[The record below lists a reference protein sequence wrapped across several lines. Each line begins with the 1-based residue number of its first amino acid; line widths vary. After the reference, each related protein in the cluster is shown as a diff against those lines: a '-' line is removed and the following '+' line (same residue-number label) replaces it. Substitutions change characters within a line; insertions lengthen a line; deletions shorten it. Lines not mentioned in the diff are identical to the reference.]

1 MAQGERPVRHLRHP
15 SRVTTSGSE
24 AGNDHKTKQPNLN
37 GGPGDLATITF
48 IKRVLCSKPTK
59 SGPLTETVGDEI
71 NEKPVDELLP
81 PLTSSNGVDVQL
93 YAIISVILNQSVQS
107 WYNRI
112 TPDGDFVGEIVQII
126 AHCTRGLEERLRLVD
141 LEGLVLD
148 ELPNLLHAHLD
159 AVKVALDAGRTDN
172 QIRFIYHTLRPHS
185 ALSPPATD
193 EATSLAQYE
202 NESDWCQL
210 LVSAIMPLVL
220 PPEDLVN
227 PCLDVLVSEIFSE
240 MIVHSGILG
249 RACEPWLLWEGVTK
263 GIGTLRPIVR
273 MGQTAALSP
282 TSRLEQFGLLGS
294 AEAAKR
300 DLHGAQQ
307 GTLDAMALAF
317 WSALQYALLAW
328 ILLRAFLTA
337 LMQASSDQ
345 PRRKRASR
353 QHANSDE
360 VSAGADGPAD
370 GPTTAATAE
379 KRPIVSMGIWSCLE
393 QVTSLQWRMPWLTG
407 CLSLLQWLSLLSTQ
421 IHDRLL
427 NPALLPPILQAIR
440 SAVFPDNAIAP
451 PRVPP
456 TSDEITEIK
465 RECARAIVEAVPE
478 PARTY
483 YFATNNREVMEKDIE
498 GKLELFGDAYIDK
511 HLVVAALELVVV
523 RLFPELGYPL
533 STG

>member
-317 WSALQYALLAW
+317 WSALQ
-328 ILLRAFLTA
+328 
-337 LMQASSDQ
+337 
-345 PRRKRASR
+345 
-353 QHANSDE
+353 
-360 VSAGADGPAD
+360 
-370 GPTTAATAE
+370 
-379 KRPIVSMGIWSCLE
+379 
-393 QVTSLQWRMPWLTG
+393 
-407 CLSLLQWLSLLSTQ
+407 LLSTQ